1 MPQKAPQPPPRGQTN
16 HLPPKPRPNPRRTR
30 PDAPESRHT
39 QHEWR
44 AESPEKVL
52 VRAGTGS
59 GKVGRGGASIRM
71 EVGAGFFAEDQGRK
85 WAAAGCARAGSG
97 TGSPC
102 GHRFGAAES
111 AGLGLRVPRGRVELV
126 VDVVHL
132 RDDFGEL
139 RLLEDERKRRLRR
152 PPRAAVADG
161 DHAESQRP
169 QRNGSG
175 ASCRCA
181 RATGTCRAGGW

>member
-1 MPQKAPQPPPRGQTN
+1 M
-16 HLPPKPRPNPRRTR
+16 
-30 PDAPESRHT
+30 
-39 QHEWR
+39 
-44 AESPEKVL
+44 
-52 VRAGTGS
+52 
-59 GKVGRGGASIRM
+59 GRGGASIRM

-97 TGSPC
+97 AGSRC

-111 AGLGLRVPRGRVELV
+111 AGLGLRVPRGRGELV

-132 RDDFGEL
+132 RDNLGEL

-161 DHAESQRP
+161 DHAETQRP
-169 QRNGSG
+169 QRAAERISRLLPMLSSDGDLPRRWMVSKE
-175 ASCRCA
+175 RV
-181 RATGTCRAGGW
+181 GTVGE